1 MCRKVEF
8 IIIQLETR
16 WLDLIT
22 EKIRFT
28 MLMLGRLITLNLTQL
43 I

>member
-1 MCRKVEF
+1 MCQKVEF
-8 IIIQLETR
+8 IIIQLETL
-16 WLDLIT
+16 WLTFIT

-28 MLMLGRLITLNLTQL
+28 MLMLGRVVTLNLTQL